1 MSIDKLGARMLL
13 VLLCVVGGGLLLWS
27 APALAC
33 PNEELR
39 AGSSANLPDCR
50 AYEMVSPPAKNGY
63 DASGSGTPQNVQA
76 EASIDGDAV
85 VYSGSGAFPG
95 SAAGVIGS
103 YLAVRGPGG
112 WSTQS
117 LMPAQAFSFKQ
128 NVTQPM
134 FAAFSPDLSRGVLID
149 ESDSPSLVSGE
160 RVEATNL
167 FLRDDA
173 SGGYSLLN
181 VPAPGV
187 EPLPYSPT
195 FDGASESFATVV
207 FDANGALT
215 PEAPGGGVDNLYE
228 WAGGAVSLVSLVSL
242 VPPAGQSSCGPAGPA
257 CEPAPHGGRLGG
269 EDAHS
274 EAADHGSLV
283 NAVSADGSRVFFTA
297 EGNLYVRVDG
307 ATTVQVDASQ
317 GGPQSGGGAWKT
329 AAGDGSEVFFT
340 DERRL
345 TAGSTAE
352 PGKPDLY
359 EYEVEGRRLTDLT
372 PAPEADVL
380 GVVNEAS
387 TDGSYVYFVARGD
400 LTGAEEDSLHHEAQ
414 AGAEN
419 LYLSHDGAVSFL
431 YTVDEVGETLYGR
444 KLLLEAHNASR
455 VTPDGHHLAFFASN
469 FGFNGE
475 NAKHAELFEYDAE
488 SGQLVAICR
497 CGLSEFRQ
505 ESTGSYLN
513 QLEGVFQYN
522 RGISD
527 DGARVFFD
535 STEPLVPQDSNGQ
548 EDVYEYERAGTPG
561 GSCTGSSAT
570 FNAGSGGCLFLIS
583 TGTSTVSS
591 YFADA
596 SPSGE
601 DVFFGTSQQLV
612 PADVDGAIDLY
623 DARVDG
629 GFSSPPEPSCL
640 GDACLNVPSA
650 PLDATPASLT
660 FSGDGNVSAGEVDAR
675 VTPTAK
681 LTSAQ
686 RRAAAVKA
694 CAKKSKSQRKRCVT
708 QARRRYGA
716 KARNTMRARDANTD
730 GRAGK

>member
-1 MSIDKLGARMLL
+1 MSIDKLKARTLL
-13 VLLCVVGGGLLLWS
+13 VLLCALSGGLLLWS

-50 AYEMVSPPAKNGY
+50 AYEMVSPPAKNGF
-63 DASGSGTPQNVQA
+63 DASGSGTPQNVAAQ
-76 EASIDGDAV
+76 ASIEGNAV
-85 VYSGSGAFPG
+85 AYSSNGPFPG
-95 SAAGVIGS
+95 SAAGLPGS
-103 YLAVRGPGG
+103 YLAARGPGG
-112 WSTQS
+112 WSTQA

-128 NVTQPM
+128 SVTQPI

-149 ESDSPSLVSGE
+149 ESDSPPLVSGE
-160 RVEATNL
+160 RAEATNL

-195 FDGASESFATVV
+195 FDGASESFTTIV
-207 FDANGALT
+207 FDAGGALT

-228 WAGGAVSLVSLVSL
+228 WAGGTVGLVSLL
-242 VPPAGQSSCGPAGPA
+242 PPAGQPSCGPGGPA

-297 EGNLYVRVDG
+297 EGNLYVREDG
-307 ATTVQVDASQ
+307 TTTVQVDASQ
-317 GGPQSGGGAWKT
+317 GGPESGGGAWET
-329 AAGDGSEVFFT
+329 AAGDGSKVFFT
-340 DERRL
+340 DERQL
-345 TAGSTAE
+345 TADSTAE

-359 EYEVEGRRLTDLT
+359 EYEVEGRRLADLT
-372 PAPEADVL
+372 PAPKADVL
-380 GVVNEAS
+380 GVVNQAS
-387 TDGSYVYFVARGD
+387 TDGAYLYFVARGA
-400 LTGAEEDSLHHEAQ
+400 LTGEEEDSLHHKAQ

-419 LYLSHDGAVSFL
+419 LYLAHDGAVSFIDTVENVSEL
-431 YTVDEVGETLYGR
+431 YSSSL
-444 KLLLEAHNASR
+444 LLLEHNASQ
-455 VTPDGHHLAFFASN
+455 VTPDGRHLAFFASN
-469 FGFNGE
+469 FGNGPVVSQ
-475 NAKHAELFEYDAE
+475 HAELFEYDAE
-488 SGQLVAICR
+488 SGQLVPICK
-497 CGLSEFRQ
+497 CGLSEFHG

-527 DGARVFFD
+527 DGARVFFN
-535 STEPLVPQDSNGQ
+535 SEESLVPQDTNGQ
-548 EDVYEYERAGTPG
+548 PDVYEYERAGTPG

-570 FNAGSGGCLFLIS
+570 FSAGSGGCLFLIS
-583 TGTSTVSS
+583 TGTSTVPS

-629 GFSSPPEPSCL
+629 GFGSPPEPSCL

-660 FSGDGNVSAGEVDAR
+660 FSGAGNVAAGEANAQ
-675 VTPTAK
+675 VTPTTK

-686 RRAAAVKA
+686 QRTAAVKA
-694 CAKKSKSQRKRCVT
+694 CAKQPKSRRKRCVT

-716 KARNTMRARDANTD
+716 KASSKFMRARDANTN